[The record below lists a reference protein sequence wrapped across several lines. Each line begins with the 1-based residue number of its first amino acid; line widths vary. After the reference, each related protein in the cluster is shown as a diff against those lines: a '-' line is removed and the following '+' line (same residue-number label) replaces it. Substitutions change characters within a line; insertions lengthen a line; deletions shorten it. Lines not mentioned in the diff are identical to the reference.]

1 MNELFNKENIYCVR
15 NDKDAETG
23 FMVYYEDHNTRFSI
37 DNFRKNVV
45 KKYKEPTNIPL
56 NKICILG
63 NNSAIIKTN
72 IKFIDIIN
80 HVDFL
85 NNAIHIN
92 SRSSCFSILKL
103 DDEYSEIRM
112 KFDNLRTY
120 YEFIDLINKD
130 NIIKLYSDE
139 LFEEIK
145 LKIKDKEIP
154 ALLLFPDMD
163 KINTYLMSNIINK
176 YSYLGSNIYNFIT
189 KKDNDYE
196 LIIGNIVNDIE
207 YDKDIYGLI
216 ISSEILPLQCRF
228 RYDQHFRRSIHNILT
243 LNMYKDI
250 IRDVS
255 MLTID
260 EFIKKYMKEVKKI

>member
-1 MNELFNKENIYCVR
+1 MSELFNKENIYCVR

-85 NNAIHIN
+85 NDAIHIN
-92 SRSSCFSILKL
+92 SRSSCFSILKI

-112 KFDNLRTY
+112 KFDDLKTY
-120 YEFIDLINKD
+120 YNFIDLINKD

-145 LKIKDKEIP
+145 LKINDKEIP
-154 ALLLFPDMD
+154 ALLLFLDMD
-163 KINTYLMSNIINK
+163 KIDAYLMSNIINK

-189 KKDNDYE
+189 KKDNEYE
-196 LIIGNIVNDIE
+196 LIIGNIINGTE
-207 YDKDIYGLI
+207 SDKKYGLI
-216 ISSEILPLQCRF
+216 ISSEILPLKCRF
-228 RYDQHFRRSIHNILT
+228 RYDHHFRRSIQNILS

-250 IRDVS
+250 VRNIS

-260 EFIKKYMKEVKKI
+260 EFIEKYMKLK

>member
-1 MNELFNKENIYCVR
+1 MSELFNKEKIYCVR
-15 NDKDAETG
+15 NDKDTETG
-23 FMVYYEDHNTRFSI
+23 FMVYYEDHNTEFSI

-45 KKYKEPTNIPL
+45 KKYTEPTNIPL

-85 NNAIHIN
+85 NDAIHIN
-92 SRSSCFSILKL
+92 SRSSCFSILKI

-112 KFDNLRTY
+112 KFDDFKTY
-120 YEFIDLINKD
+120 YNFIDLINKD

-145 LKIKDKEIP
+145 LKINDKEIP
-154 ALLLFPDMD
+154 ALLLFLNMNEVHP
-163 KINTYLMSNIINK
+163 YLMSNTIDK

-189 KKDNDYE
+189 KKDNNYE
-196 LIIGNIVNDIE
+196 LIIGNFVNDIE
-207 YDKDIYGLI
+207 YDKNIYGLI

-228 RYDQHFRRSIHNILT
+228 YYDQHFRKSIQNTLI
-243 LNMYKDI
+243 LNMYKDKDI
-250 IRDVS
+250 VRNVS

-260 EFIKKYMKEVKKI
+260 EFIKKYIK